1 MTELLT
7 PDELGRG
14 LIITVEDYMGDERKH
29 ELADRLLA
37 ALGYHP
43 NQVVELRATRHVVSV
58 LVMTRG
64 PGGPTERWHKWTID
78 GRRFD
83 DDDHDE

>member
-1 MTELLT
+1 MSELLT

-14 LIITVEDYMGDERKH
+14 LIITPVDYMSDEGKR
-29 ELADRLLA
+29 ELANRLMA

-43 NQVVELRATRHVVSV
+43 GQVVELRATRHIVSV
-58 LVMTRG
+58 LVLDRRSMTS
-64 PGGPTERWHKWTID
+64 TWHRWTID

-83 DDDHDE
+83 DDDE